1 MIEITP
7 LRADDRNAW
16 QPLAVGY
23 NSFYE
28 RTLPDAT
35 YDHVWQRLM
44 AAQELHGLAARLD
57 GQVVG
62 IAHYLSLI
70 HI

>member
-7 LRADDRNAW
+7 LRADDRAAW

-23 NSFYE
+23 NTFYE
-28 RTLPDAT
+28 RTLPEAT

-44 AAQELHGLAARLD
+44 AARELHGLAARRD
-57 GQVVG
+57 GRVVG
-62 IAHYLSLI
+62 IAH
-70 HI
+70 